1 MPPSTTTTRSI
12 LVGVDGSRTA
22 APAGAGAGAADAAR
36 RQHAKLRPVAAHPDH
51 PVAEARAVAL
61 ERLTAAAHARSV
73 RPDLAI
79 DCTDVAGSPDADR
92 KVLT

>member
-1 MPPSTTTTRSI
+1 MPPSTTTTRTI

-22 APAGAGAGAADAAR
+22 APAVARAADAAR

-61 ERLTAAAHARSV
+61 ERLTAAAAHARSV

-79 DCTDVAGSPDADR
+79 DSTDVAGSPDADR